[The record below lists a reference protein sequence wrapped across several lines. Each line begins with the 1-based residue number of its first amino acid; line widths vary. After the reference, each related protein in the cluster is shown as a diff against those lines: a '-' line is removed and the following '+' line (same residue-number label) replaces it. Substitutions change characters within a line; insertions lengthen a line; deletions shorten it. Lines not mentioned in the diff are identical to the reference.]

1 MKLQQIFP
9 RDVADEIEAFTPA
22 TKAMVIWQLADE
34 VSDKMPA
41 FADDISA
48 STMQW
53 LSSLTTKQAIHT
65 INHLSTML
73 LQIYED

>member
-1 MKLQQIFP
+1 MQLQEIFP
-9 RDVADEIEAFTPA
+9 REVIDEITAFTPA

-34 VSDKMPA
+34 VSDRMPE
-41 FADDISA
+41 FADQISA
-48 STMQW
+48 TTMQW
-53 LSSLTTKQAIHT
+53 LTALTTKQAIHT